1 MSGRLFHFRRYR
13 KMTEQEKMQIKKMR
27 DAGCSYGVISSELGI
42 SRSTIS
48 TFLKTLDSPPNCC
61 LECGKKLV
69 HIEGHRRKKY
79 CSDKRRHS
87 YNKKFGNNNVNM
99 SYETECAYCHKKF
112 KTYKSL
118 KKKYCSWDCY
128 LKGRYGGV
136 SHERQ

>member
-1 MSGRLFHFRRYR
+1 
-13 KMTEQEKMQIKKMR
+13 MTDQQKEKIIQMR
-27 DAGCSYGVISSELGI
+27 EEGNGYGAIAKEVGLSK
-42 SRSTIS
+42 STIGN
-48 TFLKTLDSPPNCC
+48 FCKAFDSPPNCC

-79 CSDKRRHS
+79 CSDKCRHS

>member
-1 MSGRLFHFRRYR
+1 
-13 KMTEQEKMQIKKMR
+13 MTDQQKEKIIQMR
-27 DAGCSYGVISSELGI
+27 EEGNGYGAIAKEVGLSK
-42 SRSTIS
+42 STIGN
-48 TFLKTLDSPPNCC
+48 FCKALENPPSYC

-79 CSDKRRHS
+79 CSDKCRHS
-87 YNKKFGNNNVNM
+87 YNRKHGNNNVNV
-99 SYETECAYCHKKF
+99 SYETECEYCHKKF

>member
-1 MSGRLFHFRRYR
+1 
-13 KMTEQEKMQIKKMR
+13 MTDQQKEKIIQMR
-27 DAGCSYGVISSELGI
+27 EEGNGYGAIAKEVGLSK
-42 SRSTIS
+42 STIGN
-48 TFLKTLDSPPNCC
+48 FCKALENPPSYC

-79 CSDKRRHS
+79 CSDKCRHS
-87 YNKKFGNNNVNM
+87 YNRKFGKNNVNV

-128 LKGRYGGV
+128 LKGRYGGK
-136 SHERQ
+136 